1 MRKTTDQLI
10 TRLNEFHATQTQ
22 LTTQIDVSLAY
33 NQKLPLIK
41 KEQQRLL
48 KSAKD
53 VPSTFKYE
61 SPFDDDIEEV
71 PQKQVFRV
79 KSKMLTIPEE
89 DNFKIEELPK
99 REKGDADELK
109 DVLKQAKKNDIRTE
123 QVGQNYK
130 ETSEM
135 LRKFVRLEV
144 DVPRA
149 RN

>member
-10 TRLNEFHATQTQ
+10 TRLNDFHATQTQ
-22 LTTQIDVSLAY
+22 LTTQIDVSRAY

-89 DNFKIEELPK
+89 ENFKIEELPK

-109 DVLKQAKKNDIRTE
+109 DVLN
-123 QVGQNYK
+123 
-130 ETSEM
+130 
-135 LRKFVRLEV
+135 
-144 DVPRA
+144 
-149 RN
+149 